1 MRGQFETPGADDP
14 DGYSAAALG
23 ADIAAI
29 MHATGARHL
38 VGHSYGGLVGREAVL
53 AGTGSGAEIASF
65 TLMSSGPAAL
75 TGPRAKELRGDARH
89 PGAGM

>member
-14 DGYSAAALG
+14 GGYSAAALG

-53 AGTGSGAEIASF
+53 AGTGGRRSRSCR
-65 TLMSSGPAAL
+65 S
-75 TGPRAKELRGDARH
+75 R
-89 PGAGM
+89 